1 HVPALWLGA
10 FPPRRSSER
19 RRWQGEGWI
28 ERLDRVHS
36 RDGHAQR
43 YVQHALAAKSEVLRA
58 WADDNAAIYVC
69 GSLQGMAPAVDAV
82 LRELLGHARVE
93 AMLADGRYRR
103 DVY

>member
-19 RRWQGEGWI
+19 QRWQGEGWI

-82 LRELLGHARVE
+82 LREDRKSTRLNSSHVKISYA
-93 AMLADGRYRR
+93 
-103 DVY
+103 